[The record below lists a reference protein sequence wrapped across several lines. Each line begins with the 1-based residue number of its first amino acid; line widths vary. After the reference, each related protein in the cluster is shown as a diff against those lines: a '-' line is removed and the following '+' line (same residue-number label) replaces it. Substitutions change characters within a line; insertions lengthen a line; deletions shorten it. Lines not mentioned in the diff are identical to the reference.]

1 MGNAYALF
9 FVAVLIGAALALWA
23 TLRAHAGDMA
33 AVLRGEVAAPDVPA
47 LSRYVRFRSGRRRA
61 FPSIRFSIS
70 RL

>member
-9 FVAVLIGAALALWA
+9 FVAVLIGAVLALWA

-33 AVLRGEVAAPDVPA
+33 AVLSGHVVVQDAPSP
-47 LSRYVRFRSGRRRA
+47 SRFVRFRSGRRRA
-61 FPSIRFSIS
+61 FPPIRFSIS